1 MSEEQDMRGRRRVW
15 VGAGL
20 ALVVVAVLA
29 VVSVLD
35 TGRGASAGGRNP
47 AGATPA
53 ALTPAGVAAARRI
66 PGDPL
71 ALGSPTAPVV
81 IVEWSDFQC
90 PFCGAFARDT
100 EPALLAQYVDTG
112 KARVEW
118 RDFAYLGPESSAA
131 AVAARAAARQG
142 KFWAYH
148 DALYAQQYPENTGAL
163 SSGYLLGLA
172 RQVGLDAARFQ
183 ADLADPSLAR
193 QVQADRDQGSSLGVA
208 GVPTVLINGRLM
220 YGDQP
225 LPLYQQAI
233 DAALKGA
240 TR

>member
-1 MSEEQDMRGRRRVW
+1 MSKGQDMRGRRRVW
-15 VGAGL
+15 VGAGV

-35 TGRGASAGGRNP
+35 TGRDTSAGGRNP
-47 AGATPA
+47 TAVTQ
-53 ALTPAGVAAARRI
+53 AGVATARRI

-81 IVEWSDFQC
+81 IVEWGDFQC

-100 EPALLAQYVDTG
+100 QPALLAQYVDTG

-131 AVAARAAARQG
+131 AVADRAAGRQG

-148 DALYAQQYPENTGAL
+148 DALYARQYPENTGAL

-172 RQVGLDAARFQ
+172 RQVGLDLGRFQ

-193 QVQADRDQGSSLGVA
+193 QVQADRAQGSSLGVV
-208 GVPTVLINGRLM
+208 GVPTVLINGGLM

-233 DAALKGA
+233 DAALTDA

>member
-1 MSEEQDMRGRRRVW
+1 
-15 VGAGL
+15 
-20 ALVVVAVLA
+20 
-29 VVSVLD
+29 
-35 TGRGASAGGRNP
+35 
-47 AGATPA
+47 
-53 ALTPAGVAAARRI
+53 
-66 PGDPL
+66 
-71 ALGSPTAPVV
+71 VV
-81 IVEWSDFQC
+81 IVEWGDFQC

-100 EPALLAQYVDTG
+100 QPALLAQYVDTG

-131 AVAARAAARQG
+131 AVADRAAGRQG

-148 DALYAQQYPENTGAL
+148 DALYARQYPENTGAL

-172 RQVGLDAARFQ
+172 RQVGLDLGRFQ

-193 QVQADRDQGSSLGVA
+193 QVQADRAQGSSLGVV
-208 GVPTVLINGRLM
+208 GVPTVLINGGLM

-233 DAALKGA
+233 DAALTDA